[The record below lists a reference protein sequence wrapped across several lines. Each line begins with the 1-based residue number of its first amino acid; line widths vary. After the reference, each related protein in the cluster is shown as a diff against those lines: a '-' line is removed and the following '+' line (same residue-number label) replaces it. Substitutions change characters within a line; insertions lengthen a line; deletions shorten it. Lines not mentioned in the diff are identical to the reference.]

1 MAKGRVKK
9 YVQSAIPPKFSE
21 KGGFSARFVSDGFT
35 VDAKSEIL
43 PDVIEKEGLQIGAE
57 PGWALVRGFIK
68 GCADHV
74 AKTGE
79 TVTVDGLMTFGLS
92 IRGWFANKTSKASK
106 DNVRVTCK
114 LLNDLRP
121 TCNFSMSNANEG
133 NTLTLITVMSPG
145 CKLDEVVQGAT
156 ARINGKWIKLLDDGT
171 DADYV
176 LAVAKNADGETVSVK
191 CAILESDDDH
201 IDLTVPSAFNPPE
214 FANKPI
220 TFTVFGRT
228 GDPEAGTQSASIVA
242 TLLDG
247 GEEIRPVIEKVATEG
262 KEGVQKG
269 QPFAA
274 VGLRFP
280 AWGEGATAKVK
291 WEQGGEEKELALTPS
306 EATATKVSFAA
317 VEALDDVP
325 DDTEL
330 TVELTWP
337 DGQSAAKNAALLAA
351 E

>member
-43 PDVIEKEGLQIGAE
+43 PGVIEKEGLQIGIE
-57 PGWALVRGFIK
+57 PAWALVRGFIK
-68 GCADHV
+68 GCGNHV
-74 AKTGE
+74 ATTGE
-79 TVTVDGLMTFGLS
+79 TVTVDGLMTFGLA
-92 IRGWFANKTSKASK
+92 IRGWFANKTSKATK
-106 DNVRVTCK
+106 ENVHVTCK
-114 LLNDLRP
+114 LLGDLRP

-133 NTLTLITVMSPG
+133 NTLTVITVMSPG
-145 CKLDEVVQGAT
+145 CKLDEVVQGAN
-156 ARINGKWIKLLDDGT
+156 ARINGKWIKLIDDGT
-171 DADYV
+171 DTDYV
-176 LAVAKNADGETVSVK
+176 LAEAKNADGETVSVK

-201 IDLTVPSAFNPPE
+201 IDLTVPSAFNLPE

-228 GDPEAGTQSASIVA
+228 GDPEAGVQSASIEA

-262 KEGVQKG
+262 KDGVQKG

-280 AWGEGATAKVK
+280 EWSEDSTAKVK
-291 WEQGGEEKELALTPS
+291 WQQGGEDKELVLTPT
-306 EATATKVSFAA
+306 ETTATKVSFGAA
-317 VEALDDVP
+317 AALNDVP
-325 DDTEL
+325 DNTEL
-330 TVELTWP
+330 TVELTWS
-337 DGQSAAKNAALLAA
+337 DGQNAAKNAVLLAA